1 MTDITTRS
9 DIKILVDTFY
19 GKVRKDEL
27 LGPVFSHVDW
37 PHHLPIMY
45 NFWSSIVLGDQ
56 SYSGSPMAPHL
67 KLNITAVHFNRW
79 LILFIETV
87 DQLFAGLNADEIKL
101 RAQTIAKMFQHK
113 MGLLQL

>member
-1 MTDITTRS
+1 MKDITTRAA
-9 DIKILVDTFY
+9 IKILVDTFY
-19 GKVRKDEL
+19 GKVRKDEM

-56 SYSGSPMAPHL
+56 SYSGSPLAPHL
-67 KLNITAVHFNRW
+67 KLPITSTHFERW
-79 LILFIETV
+79 LALFTETV
-87 DQLFAGLNADEIKL
+87 DECFAGGNADEIKV

-113 MGLLQL
+113 MGLLHL